1 MFGNARFARNLL
13 EAAIG
18 KHAWRLREIA
28 EPTVEQLRQLI
39 ADDFDEG
46 VTENEPPTTADERST
61 APVDLRSSTSSE
73 HSSAENA
80 AEVKEPN
87 SEPG

>member
-18 KHAWRLREIA
+18 KHAWRLRDID
-28 EPTVEQLRQLI
+28 EPTVEQLRKLI

-46 VTENEPPTTADERST
+46 ETEDNPPVMSHEP
-61 APVDLRSSTSSE
+61 
-73 HSSAENA
+73 A
-80 AEVKEPN
+80 AEDESAKLEEPT